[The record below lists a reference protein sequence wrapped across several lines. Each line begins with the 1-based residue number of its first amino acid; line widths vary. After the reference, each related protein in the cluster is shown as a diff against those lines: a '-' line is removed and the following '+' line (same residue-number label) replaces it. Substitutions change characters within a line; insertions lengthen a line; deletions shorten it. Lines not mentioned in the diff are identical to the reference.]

1 MKISQ
6 NMVVELSYE
15 LVVDGQ
21 VVDHMTE
28 EKPLDFIQGVGSL
41 LPKFEENIEGLEPGA
56 EFSFTLTPEE
66 GYGTHDPNKVIDLP
80 KEAFAVNGEI
90 REDLLVVG
98 STVPMLNRMGQVVP
112 GVILE
117 VAEHTVKMDLN
128 SQMADKT
135 LNFSGKILTVREA
148 TEKELTEGL
157 HGEFV
162 HSNCGCHGGCHGE
175 GGCHGDGDCGCGSG
189 ECGCEGGDCGCSGE
203 DGQCSK

>member
-1 MKISQ
+1 MKVTQ
-6 NMVVELSYE
+6 NMVVELVYE

-21 VVDHMTE
+21 IVDKMTS
-28 EKPLDFIQGVGSL
+28 EKPLDFIHGVGSL

-135 LNFSGKILTVREA
+135 LNFSGKIISVREA
-148 TEKELTEGL
+148 TDKELKEGL

-162 HSNCGCHGGCHGE
+162 HSNCGCHGGCHG
-175 GGCHGDGDCGCGSG
+175 DGDCCG
-189 ECGCEGGDCGCSGE
+189 EGGDCGCGNE
-203 DGQCSK
+203 EGNCGCNGGCHAE